1 MTTEPTRANQSRSDS
16 RSGAVGRRL
25 LVVLGVVVSGLA
37 AIAVALAVTGAWDGS
52 AKIGT
57 ERPAAPTVA
66 FRAID
71 GRDVTLADLRGHPVA
86 LYFMASWCAT
96 CVPEAQAWGTVSRE
110 ATIDGLEVFVVS
122 IDPSDGPQALAA
134 YRDRYVGVGPHLVAD
149 DNQVLTR
156 AFSVTALDTT
166 VLIDGAGRI
175 AYRSST
181 SLSADQLR
189 TALKGL

>member
-1 MTTEPTRANQSRSDS
+1 MASQLPSSRRSDS
-16 RSGAVGRRL
+16 ASHPSAIGRRL
-25 LVVLGVVVSGLA
+25 LVGLGVVVGGLA
-37 AIAVALAVTGAWDGS
+37 AIAVALAVTGAWGAS
-52 AKIGT
+52 AGVGT

-66 FRAID
+66 FRTLD
-71 GRDVTLADLRGHPVA
+71 GRDVTLAGLRGHPVA
-86 LYFMASWCAT
+86 LFFMASWCAT
-96 CVPEAQAWGTVSRE
+96 CVPEAQAWGTVSRD
-110 ATIDGLEVFVVS
+110 ATIDGLEVFVID

-134 YRDRYVGVGPHLVAD
+134 YRDRYVGDGPHLVSDESQA
-149 DNQVLTR
+149 LTR
-156 AFSVTALDTT
+156 AFSITALDTT

>member
-1 MTTEPTRANQSRSDS
+1 MTTEPTPEKQSRSDS
-16 RSGAVGRRL
+16 RPGAIGRRL
-25 LVVLGVVVSGLA
+25 LVVLGVVVCGLA
-37 AIAVALAVTGAWDGS
+37 AIAVALAITGAWGARADV
-52 AKIGT
+52 GT
-57 ERPAAPTVA
+57 ERPPAPTAA
-66 FRAID
+66 FRTID
-71 GRDVTLADLRGHPVA
+71 GRDVTLAGVRGHPVA
-86 LYFMASWCAT
+86 LFFMASWCAT
-96 CVPEAQAWGTVSRE
+96 CVPESQAWGTVSRE
-110 ATIDGLEVFVVS
+110 ATLDGLEVFVVS

-189 TALKGL
+189 TALEGL